1 MAAPVI
7 LNNVR
12 LELDPSCKVLKAND
26 YVEYLEADE
35 IMQAAHQQAE
45 KIKEEARQAY
55 EDEKKRGYKEGMTKA
70 REDQTDHMLKVVSRT
85 INYLSD
91 IEDTLANILLSGVKK
106 IIGEFNQEEL
116 AVNLVK
122 NALQH
127 VRSEKHVTVRIP
139 PAHYSAVQARLN
151 EILADYKGVGFIDLV
166 ADPRL
171 SAGDCIMESEIGV
184 VDTSIEVQLKALQ
197 KRFDSLKSI
206 AARTREAEMV
216 AKTDS
221 DQ

>member
-12 LELDPSCKVLKAND
+12 LELDPNCRVLKADD
-26 YVEYLEADE
+26 YVVYLEAQE
-35 IMQAAHQQAE
+35 IIKAAQQQAE
-45 KIKEEARQAY
+45 GIVEEARKAY
-55 EDEKKRGYKEGMTKA
+55 EHEKKRGYQDGIAESKA
-70 REDQTDHMLKVVSRT
+70 EQTEHMLKVVSRT

-116 AVNLVK
+116 AISLVK

-127 VRSEKHVTVRIP
+127 VRNEKHVTIRIP
-139 PAHYSAVQARLN
+139 PAQYSAVQARLN
-151 EILADYKGVGFIDLV
+151 MILAEYKGVGFLDLV

-184 VDTSIEVQLKALQ
+184 VDASVNVQLMALQ

-206 AARTREAEMV
+206 GARTREAEI
-216 AKTDS
+216 ANKTP
-221 DQ
+221 